1 MSRNAFILFLLVVV
15 GLCAVGVVGWRRAEA
30 QELLLQ
36 RELAFSKLRADALER
51 MGWIRSIPEQKQYQ
65 EEVEAFFKW
74 YFEGVDAYRK
84 RFNLS
89 PAFDEYLGE
98 LDQRKA
104 QEKELENLPT
114 LPDGRRATPPAS
126 RTAVDPKA
134 FYVTEKALFDRMHTG
149 KYVPLFSGTDKGMRL
164 DVVGA
169 DVSAAGGKPHIRL
182 PLVLWGAQRYTKEDE
197 RSGKKR
203 VLTSAD
209 ISANFRLLDSS
220 GKLVAEMTAGS
231 PGLKNDFPERL
242 IAEFPPQLVL
252 AQYEFER
259 VPAGVAQ
266 MEATFSVRSHA
277 PSGGDA
283 NATYTWHT
291 SVPEEWRLGPG
302 ETWEGAQETTRSQE
316 DINPA
321 KPAAQPAAKS
331 AAKPARRK

>member
-15 GLCAVGVVGWRRAEA
+15 GLCAVGVVNWRRAEA
-30 QELLLQ
+30 QEFALQ
-36 RELAFSKLRADALER
+36 RELAASKLRADALER
-51 MGWIRSIPEQKQYQ
+51 LGWIRSIPEQKQYQ
-65 EEVEAFFKW
+65 DEVQAFFKW

-89 PAFDEYLGE
+89 PGFDDYLVE
-98 LDQRKA
+98 LEQRKV
-104 QEKELENLPT
+104 QEKEMENLPT
-114 LPDGRRATPPAS
+114 LPDGRRAAVPAS
-126 RTAVDPKA
+126 RTVDRKA
-134 FYVTEKALFDRMHTG
+134 FFDAEKGLFDRMHTG
-149 KYVPLFSGTDKGMRL
+149 RYVPLFSGTDKGMRL

-169 DVSAAGGKPHIRL
+169 DVSAAGGKPRVRL

-197 RSGKKR
+197 RPGTKR
-203 VLTSAD
+203 VVTSAD
-209 ISANFRLLDSS
+209 IAATFRLLDTN

-231 PGLKNDFPERL
+231 PGMKNDFPERL
-242 IAEFPPQLVL
+242 IAEFPPQVVL

-283 NATYTWHT
+283 NATYTWKT

-302 ETWEGAQETTRSQE
+302 ETWEGAQESERSQE
-316 DINPA
+316 DINAGTPA
-321 KPAAQPAAKS
+321 KPAA
-331 AAKPARRK
+331 KPARKR

>member
-1 MSRNAFILFLLVVV
+1 
-15 GLCAVGVVGWRRAEA
+15 
-30 QELLLQ
+30 
-36 RELAFSKLRADALER
+36 LER
-51 MGWIRSIPEQKQYQ
+51 LGWIRSIPEQKQYQ

-98 LDQRKA
+98 LERRKA
-104 QEKELENLPT
+104 QEKEELENMPT
-114 LPDGRRATPPAS
+114 PPDGRRGLPSGARP
-126 RTAVDPKA
+126 VDSKA
-134 FYVTEKALFDRMHTG
+134 FYDWEKALFDRMHTG
-149 KYVPLFSGTDKGMRL
+149 RYVPLFSGTDKGMRL

-169 DVSAAGGKPHIRL
+169 DVSAAGGRPHVRL

-197 RSGKKR
+197 RTGKKR
-203 VLTSAD
+203 VMTSAD
-209 ISANFRLLDSS
+209 MSATFRLLDSS

-231 PGLKNDFPERL
+231 PGMKNDYPERL
-242 IAEFPPQLVL
+242 IAEFPPQVVL

-277 PSGGDA
+277 QSGGDA

-291 SVPEEWRLGPG
+291 SVPEDWRLGPG
-302 ETWEGAQETTRSQE
+302 EVWEGAQETTRSEE

-321 KPAAQPAAKS
+321 KATP
-331 AAKPARRK
+331 KPTPKPTRRK

>member
-1 MSRNAFILFLLVVV
+1 M
-15 GLCAVGVVGWRRAEA
+15 
-30 QELLLQ
+30 
-36 RELAFSKLRADALER
+36 
-51 MGWIRSIPEQKQYQ
+51 
-65 EEVEAFFKW
+65 
-74 YFEGVDAYRK
+74 
-84 RFNLS
+84 
-89 PAFDEYLGE
+89 
-98 LDQRKA
+98 
-104 QEKELENLPT
+104 PT
-114 LPDGRRATPPAS
+114 PPDGRRVAPNAA

-134 FYVTEKALFDRMHTG
+134 FYAWEKALFDRMHTG
-149 KYVPLFSGTDKGMRL
+149 KYVPVFSATDKGMRL

-169 DVSAAGGKPHIRL
+169 DVSAAGGKPHVRL

-197 RSGKKR
+197 RTGKKR
-203 VLTSAD
+203 VMTSAD

-231 PGLKNDFPERL
+231 PGMKNDFPERL
-242 IAEFPPQLVL
+242 IAEFPPQVVL

-283 NATYTWHT
+283 NATYTWRT

-302 ETWEGAQETTRSQE
+302 ETWEGAQETTRSEE

-321 KPAAQPAAKS
+321 KPVATPAK
-331 AAKPARRK
+331 KK

>member
-1 MSRNAFILFLLVVV
+1 MSRNAFILFLLVVA
-15 GLCAVGVVGWRRAEA
+15 GLCAVGVVGWRRGQA
-30 QELLLQ
+30 QELVLQ
-36 RELAFSKLRADALER
+36 RELAFAKLRADALER
-51 MGWIRSIPEQKQYQ
+51 LGWIRSIPEQKQYQ

-74 YFEGVDAYRK
+74 YFEGVDTYRK

-89 PAFDEYLGE
+89 PGFDEYLGE
-98 LDQRKA
+98 LEQRKL

-114 LPDGRRATPPAS
+114 LPDGRRAVPPAS

-134 FYVTEKALFDRMHTG
+134 FYEAEKALFDRMHTG
-149 KYVPLFSGTDKGMRL
+149 KYVPIFSGTDKGMRL

-169 DVSAAGGKPHIRL
+169 DVSAAGGKPHVRL

-197 RSGKKR
+197 RTGKKR
-203 VLTSAD
+203 VMTSAD

-231 PGLKNDFPERL
+231 PGSKNDFPERL
-242 IAEFPPQLVL
+242 IAEFPPQVVL

-283 NATYTWHT
+283 NATYTWRT
-291 SVPEEWRLGPG
+291 AVPEEWRLGPG
-302 ETWEGAQETTRSQE
+302 ETWEGAQETTRSEE
-316 DINPA
+316 DIN
-321 KPAAQPAAKS
+321 AARPP
-331 AAKPARRK
+331 AAKPARKR

>member
-15 GLCAVGVVGWRRAEA
+15 GFCAVGVVGWRRTEA
-30 QELLLQ
+30 QTLLLQ
-36 RELAFSKLRADALER
+36 RELAASRLRADALER
-51 MGWIRSIPEQKQYQ
+51 LGWIRSIPEQKQYQ

-89 PAFDEYLGE
+89 PGFDEYLAE
-98 LDQRKA
+98 LEQRKA
-104 QEKELENLPT
+104 QDKELENLPT
-114 LPDGRRATPPAS
+114 LPDGRRATPSAS
-126 RTAVDPKA
+126 RSAVDPQA
-134 FYVTEKALFDRMHTG
+134 FYAAEKALFDRMHTG
-149 KYVPLFSGTDKGMRL
+149 KYVPIFSGTDKGMRL

-169 DVSAAGGKPHIRL
+169 DVSAAGGKPHVRL

-197 RSGKKR
+197 RTGKKR
-203 VLTSAD
+203 VMTSAD
-209 ISANFRLLDSS
+209 ISASFRLLDST
-220 GKLVAEMTAGS
+220 GKLVAEMTAGA

-242 IAEFPPQLVL
+242 IAEFPPQVVL

-266 MEATFSVRSHA
+266 MEATFNVRSHA

-283 NATYTWHT
+283 NASYTWRT
-291 SVPEEWRLGPG
+291 PVPEEWRLGPG
-302 ETWEGAQETTRSQE
+302 EVWEGAQETTRSAE

-321 KPAAQPAAKS
+321 KPAP
-331 AAKPARRK
+331 KPVHKK